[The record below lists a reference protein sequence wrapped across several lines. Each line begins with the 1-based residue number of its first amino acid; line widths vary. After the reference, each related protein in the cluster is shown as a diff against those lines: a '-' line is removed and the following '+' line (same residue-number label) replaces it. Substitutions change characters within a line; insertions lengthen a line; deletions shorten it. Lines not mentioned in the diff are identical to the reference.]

1 MDCIELLVMFAPNE
15 IKMKKTILTLLLI
28 IPISIFAQTYT
39 VNVDTVQNF
48 NHDTTY
54 STTESNILNKITYL
68 NGGVSNITFV
78 FDLDKNTMTWQRGED
93 RFYLRIVRKIKS
105 PNNLMEVWV
114 KYNNDNVNYL
124 LTVNKDNPDKY
135 VLMSREIVGD
145 KVVGWFDP
153 TVEIKKRP

>member
-1 MDCIELLVMFAPNE
+1 
-15 IKMKKTILTLLLI
+15 MKKNILILLMV

-39 VNVDTVQNF
+39 ISVDTVQNF
-48 NHDTTY
+48 KHDTSL
-54 STTESNILNKITYL
+54 STTEASLLNKMVYL
-68 NGGVSNITFV
+68 DGGVSSITFV
-78 FDLDKNTMTWQRGED
+78 FDLDKNVMTWQRGSD
-93 RFYLRIVRKIKS
+93 KFYLRIVKKIDS

-114 KYNNDNVNYL
+114 KYNNDTVNYL

-135 VLMSREIVGD
+135 VLMSREFVGD